1 MLKINLAYSS
11 STIHYKPMQW
21 HCILL
26 FPGPGMFAIRAPEE
40 ESSEMVE
47 EMDTSEAVWC
57 WYYLAE
63 CGVWHMF
70 EVQDISLHLCIPHPS
85 ILSLDLSI
93 HSFIIPSIHPPIY
106 CIHPSPHSLYPSQS
120 HLQFVLVVA
129 DWSKCC
135 MLCDQ
140 WADRTELQQESTRC
154 HGVLH
159 CQVHLQTGL
168 LRYQEHYTTGT
179 HLYSIIDNH
188 WICWSPSLIGWSLS
202 LFHNQSWSRSM
213 SRPGN
218 NGQSNGRSTLPLAL
232 GESELYQWGHPRAC
246 SCITQTCR

>member
-70 EVQDISLHLCIPHPS
+70 EVQDISLHLCIPHKS
-85 ILSLDLSI
+85 ILLLDLLI
-93 HSFIIPSIHPPIY
+93 HSFIIPSTHPI
-106 CIHPSPHSLYPSQS
+106 PSLTHST
-120 HLQFVLVVA
+120 HHI
-129 DWSKCC
+129 
-135 MLCDQ
+135 
-140 WADRTELQQESTRC
+140 ESC
-154 HGVLH
+154 PVSIL
-159 CQVHLQTGL
+159 
-168 LRYQEHYTTGT
+168 
-179 HLYSIIDNH
+179 HLYKPLIMTLSFITLHINH
-188 WICWSPSLIGWSLS
+188 WTKASSVWGSFVKSPDA
-202 LFHNQSWSRSM
+202 QS
-213 SRPGN
+213 
-218 NGQSNGRSTLPLAL
+218 
-232 GESELYQWGHPRAC
+232 EH
-246 SCITQTCR
+246 

>member
-1 MLKINLAYSS
+1 MTLYIALPRSRHVCHKGPWGGVLRDGGGDGHVRGCLVLVLPSWMWSVAHVWGTGHITPPMHSS
-11 STIHYKPMQW
+11 
-21 HCILL
+21 
-26 FPGPGMFAIRAPEE
+26 
-40 ESSEMVE
+40 
-47 EMDTSEAVWC
+47 
-57 WYYLAE
+57 
-63 CGVWHMF
+63 
-70 EVQDISLHLCIPHPS
+70 
-85 ILSLDLSI
+85 
-93 HSFIIPSIHPPIY
+93 SIHPLTWSIDPFLHYSIHPSSHLLHPS
-106 CIHPSPHSLYPSQS
+106 IHPSPHSLYPSQS

-129 DWSKCC
+129 DWSKRC

>member
-188 WICWSPSLIGWSLS
+188 WICWSPSLIGWSLFVFVS
-202 LFHNQSWSRSM
+202 QPVMKQINVTTGKQRPIKRAFHSATGFRWVWAVPMGSPTGM
-213 SRPGN
+213 
-218 NGQSNGRSTLPLAL
+218 
-232 GESELYQWGHPRAC
+232 
-246 SCITQTCR
+246 

>member
-106 CIHPSPHSLYPSQS
+106 CIHPSTHPLTHS
-120 HLQFVLVVA
+120 
-129 DWSKCC
+129 
-135 MLCDQ
+135 
-140 WADRTELQQESTRC
+140 
-154 HGVLH
+154 
-159 CQVHLQTGL
+159 
-168 LRYQEHYTTGT
+168 T
-179 HLYSIIDNH
+179 H
-188 WICWSPSLIGWSLS
+188 PSLICN
-202 LFHNQSWSRSM
+202 LFWLWQIDPS
-213 SRPGN
+213 
-218 NGQSNGRSTLPLAL
+218 A
-232 GESELYQWGHPRAC
+232 AC
-246 SCITQTCR
+246 SVTSEQIEQNYSRNQHGVMEFYTAKYTYRLDFSGTKNTKVLAHIYTVSLTIIGYVGVRL

>member
-129 DWSKCC
+129 DWSKRC

-168 LRYQEHYTTGT
+168 LRYQEH
-179 HLYSIIDNH
+179 
-188 WICWSPSLIGWSLS
+188 
-202 LFHNQSWSRSM
+202 
-213 SRPGN
+213 
-218 NGQSNGRSTLPLAL
+218 
-232 GESELYQWGHPRAC
+232 
-246 SCITQTCR
+246 

>member
-85 ILSLDLSI
+85 FHLIYRSIPSLFHPSILP
-93 HSFIIPSIHPPIY
+93 FIASIHPLT
-106 CIHPSPHSLYPSQS
+106 HS
-120 HLQFVLVVA
+120 
-129 DWSKCC
+129 
-135 MLCDQ
+135 
-140 WADRTELQQESTRC
+140 
-154 HGVLH
+154 
-159 CQVHLQTGL
+159 
-168 LRYQEHYTTGT
+168 T
-179 HLYSIIDNH
+179 H
-188 WICWSPSLIGWSLS
+188 PSLICN
-202 LFHNQSWSRSM
+202 LFWLWQIDPS
-213 SRPGN
+213 
-218 NGQSNGRSTLPLAL
+218 A
-232 GESELYQWGHPRAC
+232 AC
-246 SCITQTCR
+246 SVTSEQIEQNYSRNQHGVMEFYTAKYTYRLDFSGTKNTTLLAHIYTVSLTIIGYVGVRH